1 MRPAWLHDDPSR
13 QSIMDEIHA
22 RPIEFVGAPARV
34 RRIAAMLPREA
45 SAVSEAHARFSA
57 WCVAGGIQPPPPTA
71 RQHSFDASGRHVTWE
86 LHTEFLTLTWS
97 SDLADHDNF
106 PAGIGLELLETLGV
120 VTCMRVDLIA
130 DATIPQRIV
139 DGFRLASLCCASIDG
154 GSGEVATDF
163 VPDEDG
169 FIRFEFAAGGV
180 TALRRAIIVRRLLEI
195 ETYRALTLM
204 ALPLARRV
212 SPDLAEAEADLGRAI
227 IRLGDASGEAAHAA
241 LQALQALSVRS
252 GALIETTSFRFA
264 ASQAYG
270 ELLRRRL
277 RGLHEVGLNGASTI
291 ERYLGN
297 RIDPA
302 LATCLAVEKRENAL
316 ASKIERGIELLN
328 ATISLDLQS
337 QNRQILHTIAQT
349 SERQLHLQ
357 RTVEGLSVI
366 AISYYLIGIV
376 GYALTG
382 AAELT
387 HFSKGM
393 VLAALV
399 PAIVGAVWLVVVRI
413 RRRSSG

>member
-1 MRPAWLHDDPSR
+1 M
-13 QSIMDEIHA
+13 
-22 RPIEFVGAPARV
+22 
-34 RRIAAMLPREA
+34 
-45 SAVSEAHARFSA
+45 
-57 WCVAGGIQPPPPTA
+57 
-71 RQHSFDASGRHVTWE
+71 
-86 LHTEFLTLTWS
+86 
-97 SDLADHDNF
+97 
-106 PAGIGLELLETLGV
+106 
-120 VTCMRVDLIA
+120 
-130 DATIPQRIV
+130 
-139 DGFRLASLCCASIDG
+139 
-154 GSGEVATDF
+154 
-163 VPDEDG
+163 
-169 FIRFEFAAGGV
+169 
-180 TALRRAIIVRRLLEI
+180 
-195 ETYRALTLM
+195 
-204 ALPLARRV
+204 
-212 SPDLAEAEADLGRAI
+212 
-227 IRLGDASGEAAHAA
+227 
-241 LQALQALSVRS
+241 
-252 GALIETTSFRFA
+252 
-264 ASQAYG
+264 
-270 ELLRRRL
+270 
-277 RGLHEVGLNGASTI
+277 NGASTI

-376 GYALTG
+376 GYALAG

-399 PAIVGAVWLVVVRI
+399 PAIVGTVWLVVVRI